1 MQGELC
7 LCSFPCIPPPGFLIL
22 GESQLLISTGE
33 LRQWP
38 RGFLAHWAK
47 RPCRSFVFFQSF
59 DQLGPLKLGFLLS
72 TSPSISKIDCAACF
86 SHPLLSLNFQNM
98 QTYSLHIAN
107 CSADCAKMTIQYHD
121 KGRRP
126 QALYELYIYLSILYN
141 FQCCQGS
148 RMAETLGWSSAG
160 RCKPSIGTQS
170 DHERGRW
177 LDLWTAVL
185 STDVELQSKKH
196 HWQGFMLFLVYI
208 YSYINITVY
217 SWHISF

>member
-47 RPCRSFVFFQSF
+47 RPCRSFVFFQNF
-59 DQLGPLKLGFLLS
+59 DQLGPWKLGFLLS

-107 CSADCAKMTIQYHD
+107 CSADCATMTIQYHD

-126 QALYELYIYLSILYN
+126 QALYELYIYISLYYITFSVVKVAAWPRRLDGLPQVGVN
-141 FQCCQGS
+141 LPSVLKVTTKGDG
-148 RMAETLGWSSAG
+148 GWICGQQSSA
-160 RCKPSIGTQS
+160 
-170 DHERGRW
+170 
-177 LDLWTAVL
+177 
-185 STDVELQSKKH
+185 ST
-196 HWQGFMLFLVYI
+196 
-208 YSYINITVY
+208 
-217 SWHISF
+217 